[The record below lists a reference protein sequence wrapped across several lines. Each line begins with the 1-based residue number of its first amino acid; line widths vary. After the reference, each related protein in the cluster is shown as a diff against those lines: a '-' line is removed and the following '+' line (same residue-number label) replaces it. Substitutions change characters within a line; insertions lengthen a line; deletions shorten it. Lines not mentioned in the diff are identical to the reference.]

1 MPSGVTGKAK
11 KEYDVAAFNEVY
23 VEALKQKLMG
33 NNGDALKYLEQC
45 VKINPKSDAAYYQMA
60 QIVIA
65 NGDNKN
71 GKQYVSKALS
81 IDQKNIWY
89 LTMLASL
96 YYQEKNIDSAIIFYE
111 KAVKYFPEKENLQLT
126 LGNLY
131 SEEKNFDKANSIFE
145 SFDKKY
151 GINETSTLSSIKN
164 LMSEEKCSGRY
175 IQGKRR
181 ESKSHGG
188 V

>member
-1 MPSGVTGKAK
+1 MKSYKYYYILLALSILNFSSCTKTLMPSGVTGKAK
-11 KEYDVAAFNEVY
+11 KEYDAAAFNEVY

-81 IDQKNIWY
+81 IDQENIWY
-89 LTMLASL
+89 LTMVQRLNYKKKIINS
-96 YYQEKNIDSAIIFYE
+96 NIIFY
-111 KAVKYFPEKENLQLT
+111 KKVVKFFPKKKNLHLT
-126 LGNLY
+126 LETLY
-131 SEEKNFDKANSIFE
+131 SEKKIFE
-145 SFDKKY
+145 K
-151 GINETSTLSSIKN
+151 
-164 LMSEEKCSGRY
+164 
-175 IQGKRR
+175 
-181 ESKSHGG
+181 
-188 V
+188 